1 MLRYLT
7 AGESHGEAL
16 VAFLSGMP
24 AGLKIDQ
31 TFVNRELWRRQQ
43 GYGRGG
49 RMRIER
55 DTAHILSGVRHG
67 HTIGSPIAMSLA
79 NNDWQNWTESLPVA
93 EGDPAKHKRV
103 ASPRPGHADLAGAL
117 KYNFPEARYVLERA
131 SARESAARVALC
143 AIAKLFLHKLGIE
156 VLSHVVTTGAIT
168 LPDQVP
174 WEKIRAL
181 HGREEVLLNCADP
194 EAEQRM
200 KEEVDKVLKTGD
212 SLGGVFEV
220 VAHQVPPGLGT
231 YVQWDERLDAL
242 LAAAVMSL
250 QAVKAVEIGAGVAA
264 AFAPGSAV
272 HDEIGYTA
280 SSGYTAFSR
289 TRNNAGG
296 IEGGVSNGQEIRVR
310 GYLKPIST
318 LRRPL
323 QSVDFSTREPVKAAY
338 ERSDVCVVP
347 AAGVAAE
354 AMVALTLAR
363 SALEKFG
370 GDSMIETL
378 RSRHCLRRRAAK
390 AHRRHVRVDVCRPRR
405 RPRRPANRHRPPH
418 RCHRR
423 HLQGRSRRQTRPY
436 QSRNYS
442 YRGPPLPER
451 RMPQHPRF
459 SRERISPQQSHGSRP
474 GRSWQ
479 SL

>member
-1 MLRYLT
+1 
-7 AGESHGEAL
+7 
-16 VAFLSGMP
+16 MP

-31 TFVNRELWRRQQ
+31 TFLDRELWRRQQ

-49 RMRIER
+49 RMKIER
-55 DTAHILSGVRHG
+55 DTAHILSGVRQG
-67 HTIGSPIAMSLA
+67 MTIGSPISVQLE
-79 NNDWQNWTESLPVA
+79 NRDWKNWQESLPVG

-131 SARESAARVALC
+131 SARESAARVALG
-143 AIAKLFLHKLGIE
+143 AIAKLFLGELGIE
-156 VLSHVVTTGAIT
+156 VLSHVITTGSVT
-168 LPDQVP
+168 LSEEVS
-174 WEKIRAL
+174 WEKIHAL
-181 HGREEVLLNCADP
+181 HGREDVLLNCADP
-194 EAEQRM
+194 DVEQRM
-200 KEEVDKVLKTGD
+200 KDEVDKVLRTGD

-231 YVQWDERLDAL
+231 YVQWDERLDAM

-272 HDEIGYTA
+272 HDEIGYA
-280 SSGYTAFSR
+280 ADSGYTAFSR

-370 GDSMIETL
+370 GDSMTETL
-378 RSRHCLRRRAAK
+378 R
-390 AHRRHVRVDVCRPRR
+390 
-405 RPRRPANRHRPPH
+405 NF
-418 RCHRR
+418 
-423 HLQGRSRRQTRPY
+423 QGY
-436 QSRNYS
+436 C
-442 YRGPPLPER
+442 
-451 RMPQHPRF
+451 
-459 SRERISPQQSHGSRP
+459 QQ
-474 GRSWQ
+474 
-479 SL
+479 LKNF